1 MKHVTAQNTI
11 AKCRNFLSGISF
23 AILVIF
29 VSAAGMLMPS
39 RAEAANLSAAMMPSY
54 NQQTTYGNALLNTP
68 IMVWGRTW
76 GGTAPYTYNLD
87 FGDGATAASG
97 SVSDSTCI
105 GQNHTYTSG
114 GSKTITLVVNDSASH
129 SVTNTAVI
137 KVFSSATH
145 DICVNMAVEKGLFW
159 IYRNQTTSDT
169 NTTYWAYS
177 SGEYNIAAAG
187 FNVLAM
193 EENGH
198 FMYNDY
204 SADIYAETVR
214 KGLNWLVDDN
224 HGSANYNSSCG
235 SMAISVQGSGNP
247 DSNGNGKGAYL
258 IGNPIYANAVGT
270 AALIMSQPSAQ
281 AASNTL
287 ITSGTFSGYS
297 YFTLVQDIFDQYS
310 WSQGDGNAASFIGGW
325 RYNMT
330 SANGPYADG
339 SGYDGSAQQWPNINF
354 AVATARW
361 GLRPAQWVIDNSM
374 YAWAQIRNSNGSIG
388 YSMAISIPNLAKTG
402 GSLTGYYV
410 GGLTNGDTLV
420 TNATAYVGSTW
431 WADIGYAVDGA
442 GWAGDFYAMYG
453 VKKGL
458 FLQGITTVHNATY
471 GDRDWYND
479 LSAWL
484 LGNNQG
490 GAAAL
495 AGMPY
500 VPNTLAA
507 DKQSTSYGFGPA
519 SDGSWSAGNS
529 YMPNTPYIDTGVAI
543 LVLTKSV
550 TVESPVAVIAPV
562 GTQSKHAGRPPTP
575 FALDG
580 SGSYHQD
587 SGKSIVEW
595 LWNWGTNTVDWAN
608 PDASGSKPTNPG
620 YNSTGTYTIT
630 LRVKD
635 NSTPTPLYSTATIT
649 ISVLDQDVAPVAIAI
664 PSGMPAYSG
673 HIGDNILLDG
683 SASYDPDGDTITNY
697 VWDLNGNG
705 VYGDA
710 GDISTPYPT
719 ATVSFASVTT
729 KSIGLQVAANGKI
742 GVSAAQVDIYASASD
757 LSAVSLSASSV
768 VPGVSADLH
777 AVFLNDPASGQDF
790 NNVVVRFYNGDP
802 MGSGSQLSTNYQVN
816 LPKGVSVPLN
826 VHLTGL
832 AGVSNVYVYVDAN
845 QQIPEWNETNNTA
858 FVSVASA
865 ASGCISLTPTSV
877 PVTATY
883 QGSNPSAQIVG
894 LSNPGAGSFAFTSAL
909 SYGAGATGWLTVTPS
924 AATIAASG
932 SISLTNAVNITG
944 LNAGTY
950 YATNRVTSSDAT
962 NSPQSYVVVLTV
974 NKANQTGLTFAPSG
988 IQTYDTTNGLSASG
1002 GETSGGWTYTVQSGP
1017 GYINGTNLVMTSG
1030 TGAVVVC
1037 ATLAGNSNF
1046 NDGTV
1051 VFSVSAQK
1059 ANQSMLSF
1067 DAIPDQYKTYTV
1079 NLHAMASSGLPV
1091 SFAVVSGPAQITG
1104 GTTLSFTGTGW
1115 VSIRATQSGDS
1126 NWNATPLALT
1136 NTFRVFW
1143 VEWVSTPVTTGVYGQ
1158 FYRYDLFAW
1167 DDQLSKPITYSGA
1180 NLPPG
1185 LTITNLDLI
1194 DTIAG
1199 SGVAGFSGDTGR
1211 AVTGM
1216 VNAASAMAVDS
1227 AGNVYIADTGNNR
1240 IRLLGTNGVMT
1251 TFAGTGDAAFGGDG
1265 SAAIS
1270 ATFNAPAGVA
1280 VDTNGNVFVADM
1292 ENNRIRRIDAVTGHI
1307 TTVAGNGSADF
1318 TGDGGQATSATL
1330 NWPSGV
1336 AVGSD
1341 GSLYIADQLNCRIR
1355 KVSAGGIITTLAG
1368 NGVPGYN
1375 GENSDAIAAQLN
1387 YPTSVAVDKTG
1398 NVYVADQYNNRIRKV
1413 GADGSITT
1421 IAGTGDYG
1429 YDGDG
1434 GPATAALLNY
1444 PYGVAVDDLGNVSIA
1459 DTENACIRFV
1469 TPGGVITTIA
1479 GNGNFGDYGDGGP
1492 AKNALL
1498 NYPYGVAVD
1507 RYRNIYLADYY
1518 NYRIKKIWRSAAML
1532 TGVPTAAGDYPL
1544 TLWASDGV
1552 YSNAQSF
1559 TLHIAK
1565 APASVFLSNLSYM
1578 YDSTPKSAQAATD
1591 PDGKTVVLTFNGSA
1605 TLPVNAG
1612 SYAVTGT
1619 ISDANWQGT
1628 ASSTLVISRA
1638 PLTITAND
1646 TNKVYGDSEPALTAS
1661 YGGLCG
1667 SDGPDVVS
1675 GLTLTTATGAVA
1687 TVGIHAITAAN
1698 AVASNYSIT
1707 FAPGTLTVSK
1717 ATLTITAD
1725 DKAKIYGQSDPTWT
1739 AHYAGFQYA
1748 DTNTAVSGLVFNRA
1762 PGENVGPY
1770 TITPSGATSA
1780 EYDISF
1786 ATGTLAITK
1795 ATAAVVLHNLSQV
1808 YDGNAKVVTATTTP
1822 DGLTVNITYNG
1833 AATPPVNVNTYA
1845 VTGTVQDANWQGT
1858 VSGTLTI
1865 LKGNQTITFPA
1876 IGVQFVTNI
1885 VTLTATA
1892 SSGLPVSFS
1901 VISGPAAIA
1910 NGTSLSFA
1918 GPDVIFIA
1926 ADQAGNS
1933 NWNPAAEVVNSFLV
1947 RTAPTWTSTSVTNAV
1962 CFEPYTYPLQ
1972 ATDEDDWMFT
1982 YPPGSLPDW
1991 LHLETNYNNRLIW
2004 TIAGNGITNYTA
2016 DGIAATNSALNKP
2029 SGVTIGTGNRIYIAD
2044 QYNHRIRWIKSNGVI
2059 ETFAGTGTAGFNGDG
2074 VAATNAQLNFPADV
2088 AKDAAGNIYV
2098 ADRDN
2103 NRIRMIDINGVITTV
2118 AGSGVQGSS
2127 GDNGQAVNARLYKPT
2142 GVVVDAAGRLYIA
2155 DCQNNR
2161 VRVVNTNGI
2170 ITTLAGTGT
2179 PGFSGDNGPAGS
2191 AKLNN
2196 PIRVTLDNAGNVYI
2210 SDQNNQRVRKV
2221 STSGTITTVAGSG
2234 TAGFNGDGG
2243 LATSAQMYK
2252 PYGLSADSVGNLYIA
2267 DMGNQRVRMVDVNG
2281 MIWTVAGT
2289 GTAGFSGDNGPATNA
2304 QMNAPFGLASDA
2316 QGNIFF
2322 ADNNNQR
2329 VRRIDW
2335 AQIVLAGTPQT
2346 SGVYSVEMDVT
2357 DGIYTTRQFFAIS
2370 VAKAVAGVTLNPLSS
2385 SPYDGTPKPAT
2396 INTTPDGLNAIFTY
2410 NGSTDVP
2417 INAGTYVVTGMV
2429 VDASWQGVVTGLFTI
2444 GKAEL
2449 TITANDATKTYG
2461 DTVSFAG
2468 TEFTQSGLV
2477 DGDTIISVTLAS
2489 DGAAAAATVITP
2501 GPTYAIAPSAA
2512 QGSGLDNYDI
2522 TYQDGTLTVNKKP
2535 LTITAK
2541 DAVKVYG
2548 TDMTFAGTEFTSSG
2562 LEEWDSITSVVLSSS
2577 GTQASA
2583 VVAQYDIAPFEVH
2596 GSGLANYDITCVNGT
2611 LTVNKK
2617 NLAITANNETKT
2629 YGQTLI
2635 FAGTE
2640 FSSAGLC
2647 ADDSITSVTLASL
2660 GAPISAHAAIYSIV
2674 PSAAV
2679 GTGLDNYTITYNS
2692 GLLTV
2697 GKATATILFGNLTQT
2712 YDGTAKSVTTA
2723 TTPSGLNLAVT
2734 YNGSPTAPTAA
2745 GSYTVA
2751 GTINE
2756 VNYQGTSNV
2765 TLVINLANQTITF
2778 APIATQLQSNQLALA
2793 ATASS
2798 GLPVGFTVGSGPAV
2812 ITSGTNL
2819 SFTGPGTVSI
2829 VAAQPGNA
2837 NWNPATSVTNT
2848 FNVLALFTV
2857 VVQSD
2862 HGVAM
2867 PVVGTNVYIAGTVVT
2882 NTMVAIDLQGG
2893 LTQFV
2898 CRGWAMTGN
2907 DPATGK
2913 TTKVVMTVTNNAV
2926 LTWLWTS
2933 NYWLHV
2939 VATNGTVNVQDGWQP
2954 GNALLWLTA
2963 DANQYYTFAD
2973 WSGDMAGDDNPG
2985 LLEMQNAS
2993 RTVVANFSPVMTTT
3007 SPAPVPYWW
3016 LAQHG
3021 CAGDLE
3027 VASTNVV
3034 PGKGDT
3040 FWSEYVAG
3048 TDPANPSSR
3057 LAITSLGM
3065 EQQETGG
3072 QTITWPSVE
3081 GRVYTLECAT
3091 DLLQGFTPVVGADN
3105 LPATPPFNVYTNAPG
3120 TLPVQMFYRVK
3131 VWLAP

>member
-1 MKHVTAQNTI
+1 MKHTTAQTVI
-11 AKCRNFLSGISF
+11 TKCRNTLSGMSFATLVVFLS
-23 AILVIF
+23 V
-29 VSAAGMLMPS
+29 AGTLMPS
-39 RAEAANLSAAMMPSY
+39 QAEAANLSVAMMPSY
-54 NQQTTYGNALLNTP
+54 NQQSTYANAMLSTP

-76 GGTAPYTYNLD
+76 GGTGPYTYNLN
-87 FGDGATAASG
+87 FGDGTTAASG
-97 SVSDSTCI
+97 SVADPTCI
-105 GQNHTYTSG
+105 GQNHTYASG
-114 GSKTITLVVNDSASH
+114 GSKTVTLVVNDSASH

-177 SGEYNIAAAG
+177 SGEYLIAAAG

-214 KGLNWLVDDN
+214 KGLNWLVGDN
-224 HGSANYNSSCG
+224 HGSANYNSSC
-235 SMAISVQGSGNP
+235 ATATINTQTSGNP

-270 AALIMSQPSAQ
+270 AALIMSQPSAL

-310 WSQGDGNAASFIGGW
+310 WSQGDGNAASFLGGW

-361 GLRPAQWVIDNSM
+361 GLSPAQWVIDNSM

-388 YSMAISIPNLAKTG
+388 YSAANSIPNLAKTG

-410 GGLTNGDTLV
+410 GGLTNGDALV
-420 TNATAYVGSTW
+420 TNALAYVGSTW
-431 WADIGYAVDGA
+431 WADIGYGVDGA

-458 FLQGITTVHNATY
+458 FLQGITTVHNGTY

-490 GAAAL
+490 GTAAL

-507 DKQSTSYGFGPA
+507 DLQSTSYGFGPA
-519 SDGSWSAGNS
+519 SDGSWAAGNS
-529 YMPNTPYIDTGVAI
+529 YMPDTPYIDTGVAI

-550 TVESPVAVIAPV
+550 TVESPVAVIASV
-562 GTQSKHAGRPPTP
+562 GTQSKHPGRPPTP
-575 FALDG
+575 FPMDG

-587 SGKSIVEW
+587 PSKHVVEW
-595 LWNWGTNTVDWAN
+595 KWNWGTNSIDWAN
-608 PDASGSKPTNPG
+608 PDATGSKPTNPG
-620 YNSTGTYTIT
+620 YNAPGAYTVT
-630 LRVKD
+630 LRVGD
-635 NSTPTPLYSTATIT
+635 DGTPTLYSTATIT
-649 ISVLDQDVAPVAIAI
+649 VNVLDTNVPPVAIPI
-664 PSGMPAYSG
+664 PTGQLAYAG
-673 HIGDNILLDG
+673 KVGQNIILDG
-683 SASYDPDGDTITNY
+683 SSSYDPDGDTITNY
-697 VWDLNGNG
+697 VWDLSGTGN
-705 VYGDA
+705 YGAA
-710 GDISTPYPT
+710 GNISTTNPT
-719 ATVSFASVTT
+719 VAVSFGTIT
-729 KSIGLQVAANGKI
+729 NKSIGLQVAANGQT
-742 GVSAAQVDIYASASD
+742 GNSTVQVDIYASASD
-757 LSAVSLSASSV
+757 LSVASLSAANV

-777 AVFLNDPASGQDF
+777 AVFLNDPASGQGF

-802 MGSGSQLSTNYQVN
+802 LGIGSQLSTNYLVN
-816 LPKGVSVPLN
+816 LPIGVSVPLN

-845 QQIPEWNETNNTA
+845 NAIPEWNETNNTA
-858 FVSVASA
+858 FASVASA
-865 ASGCISLTPTSV
+865 ASGCISLTTNSV
-877 PVTATY
+877 LVAATY
-883 QGSNPSAQIVG
+883 QGSNPSAQMVG
-894 LSNPGAGSFAFTSAL
+894 MSNPGSGSFTFSETV
-909 SYGAGATGWLTVTPS
+909 SYDTGATGWLTVTP
-924 AATIAASG
+924 ANGTVATS
-932 SISLTNAVNITG
+932 SSLTLTNAINITG

-950 YATNRVTSSDAT
+950 YATNRLTSSDAT
-962 NSPQSYVVVLTV
+962 NSPQAYVIVLTV
-974 NKANQTGLTFAPSG
+974 NPADQTGLTFAPTNAM
-988 IQTYDTTNGLSASG
+988 IYNTTIGLAASG
-1002 GETSGGWTYTVQSGP
+1002 GQGSGGWTYTVQSGP
-1017 GYINGTNLVMTSG
+1017 GSITGTNLTMTSG
-1030 TGAVVVC
+1030 TGTVVVR
-1037 ATLAGNSNF
+1037 ATKAGDANYNSAYVEAS
-1046 NDGTV
+1046 V
-1051 VFSVSAQK
+1051 VAQK
-1059 ANQSMLSF
+1059 ANQTMLSF

-1079 NLHAMASSGLPV
+1079 NLNAAAYSGLPV
-1091 SFAVVSGPAQITG
+1091 SFVVVSGPAQITG

-1115 VSIRATQSGDS
+1115 VSIQASQSGNS
-1126 NWNATPLALT
+1126 NWNATPVALT

-1143 VEWVSTPVTTGVYGQ
+1143 VEWVSTPVLTGVYGQ

-1167 DDQLSKPITYSGA
+1167 DDQLGKPITYSGA

-1199 SGVAGFSGDTGR
+1199 NGVAGFSGDTGR

-1216 VNAASAMAVDS
+1216 INAASAMAVDTN
-1227 AGNVYIADTGNNR
+1227 GNVYIADTGNNR
-1240 IRLLGTNGVMT
+1240 IRLRGTNGVMT
-1251 TFAGTGDAAFGGDG
+1251 TFAGTGDASFSGDG

-1292 ENNRIRRIDAVTGHI
+1292 QNNRIRRIDAVTGRI

-1318 TGDGGQATSATL
+1318 TGDGGQATSAAL

-1375 GENSDAIAAQLN
+1375 GENSNATAAQLN
-1387 YPTSVAVDKTG
+1387 YPTSVALDKSD

-1413 GADGSITT
+1413 GVDGSIIT

-1429 YDGDG
+1429 YAGDG

-1479 GNGNFGDYGDGGP
+1479 GNDNFGDYGDGGP

-1532 TGVPTAAGDYPL
+1532 AGVPTAAGDYPL

-1552 YSNAQSF
+1552 YSNAQPF

-1565 APASVFLSNLSYM
+1565 APASVFLSNLAYM
-1578 YDSTPKSAQAATD
+1578 YDNTSKSAQAATD
-1591 PDGKTVVLTFNGSA
+1591 PNGKNVVLTYNGSA
-1605 TLPVNAG
+1605 TLPVNVG

-1628 ASSTLVISRA
+1628 TSGTLVIGRA

-1646 TNKVYGDSEPALTAS
+1646 TNKVYGASEPALTAS
-1661 YGGLCG
+1661 YSGFYG
-1667 SDGPDVVS
+1667 SDGAGVVS

-1687 TVGIHAITAAN
+1687 TVGTHVITATN
-1698 AVASNYSIT
+1698 AVAANYSIT
-1707 FAPGTLTVSK
+1707 FATGTLTVGK
-1717 ATLTITAD
+1717 AALTITAD
-1725 DKAKIYGQSDPTWT
+1725 DQTKIYGQSDPAWT
-1739 AHYAGFQYA
+1739 VHYTGFLYN
-1748 DTNTAVSGLVFNRA
+1748 DDHTAVSGLVFNRDA
-1762 PGENVGPY
+1762 GENVGTY
-1770 TITPSGATSA
+1770 TITPSAATSS

-1786 ATGTLAITK
+1786 ATGTLSITK
-1795 ATAAVVLHNLSQV
+1795 ATAAIVLHNLSQV

-1822 DGLTVNITYNG
+1822 DGLTVAITYNG
-1833 AATPPVNVNTYA
+1833 AATPPVNVGTYA
-1845 VTGTVQDANWQGT
+1845 VTGTVQDANWQGS
-1858 VSGTLTI
+1858 VAGTLTI

-1876 IGVQFVTNI
+1876 IGVQFVTNS

-1901 VISGPAAIA
+1901 VVSGPAAIT
-1910 NGTSLSFA
+1910 NGTSLSFS
-1918 GPDVIFIA
+1918 GPDVIYIA
-1926 ADQAGNS
+1926 ADQAGSS
-1933 NWNPAAEVVNSFLV
+1933 NWNPAVEVVNSFLV
-1947 RTAPTWTSTSVTNAV
+1947 RTAPTWTSTPVTNAI

-2074 VAATNAQLNFPADV
+2074 IAATNAQLNFPADV

-2103 NRIRMIDINGVITTV
+2103 NRIRMIDTNGVITTV

-2127 GDNGQAVNARLYKPT
+2127 GDNGQAISARLYKPT
-2142 GVVVDAAGRLYIA
+2142 GVALDAAGRLYIA

-2161 VRVVNTNGI
+2161 VRVVDTNGV

-2179 PGFSGDNGPAGS
+2179 PGFSGDNGPASS

-2196 PIRVTLDNAGNVYI
+2196 PIRVTLDSLGNVYI

-2243 LATSAQMYK
+2243 AATNAMMYK
-2252 PYGLSADSVGNLYIA
+2252 PYGLSADSAGNLYIA

-2281 MIWTVAGT
+2281 IIWTVAGT
-2289 GTAGFSGDNGPATNA
+2289 GTAGFSGDSGPATNA
-2304 QMNAPFGLASDA
+2304 LMNAPFGLASDA

-2370 VAKAVAGVTLNPLSS
+2370 VAKANAGVTFDSLQLGG
-2385 SPYDGTPKPAT
+2385 YDGTPKSAT
-2396 INTTPDGLNAIFTY
+2396 ATTAPSGLNVVFTY
-2410 NGSTDVP
+2410 NGSTNVP
-2417 INAGTYVVTGMV
+2417 VNAGTYVVTGLIV
-2429 VDASWQGVVTGLFTI
+2429 NASWQGVVTNVLTL
-2444 GKAEL
+2444 GKAGL
-2449 TITANDATKTYG
+2449 TITASDATKTYG

-2468 TEFTQSGLV
+2468 TEFTQSGLMA
-2477 DGDTIISVTLAS
+2477 GDSITSVTLAS
-2489 DGAAAAATVITP
+2489 DGAAATATVVAP
-2501 GPTYAIAPSAA
+2501 GPTYAIVPSAA
-2512 QGSGLDNYDI
+2512 Q
-2522 TYQDGTLTVNKKP
+2522 
-2535 LTITAK
+2535 
-2541 DAVKVYG
+2541 
-2548 TDMTFAGTEFTSSG
+2548 
-2562 LEEWDSITSVVLSSS
+2562 
-2577 GTQASA
+2577 
-2583 VVAQYDIAPFEVH
+2583 
-2596 GSGLANYDITCVNGT
+2596 
-2611 LTVNKK
+2611 
-2617 NLAITANNETKT
+2617 
-2629 YGQTLI
+2629 
-2635 FAGTE
+2635 
-2640 FSSAGLC
+2640 
-2647 ADDSITSVTLASL
+2647 
-2660 GAPISAHAAIYSIV
+2660 
-2674 PSAAV
+2674 
-2679 GTGLDNYTITYNS
+2679 GTGLDNYTITYTNGTLTVCKKRIFVIVNDATKTYGDTETFAGTEFIS
-2692 GLLTV
+2692 VGLCPGDSITNVTLTSTGAVATAAVSPYPIVPSLAQGVGVGNYAITYRNGRLTVGQKSLAITANDETKTYGQTLNFAGTEFSSVGLCAGDSITSVTLTSGGAASSAGATSYSIAPSAALGTGLSNYAITYHNGLLTV
-2697 GKATATILFGNLTQT
+2697 NKAPAIILLGNLAPT
-2712 YDGTAKSVTTA
+2712 YDGTAKSVTSA
-2723 TTPSGLNLAVT
+2723 TVPAGLNLAVT
-2734 YNGSPTAPTAA
+2734 YNGSSTTPTAA
-2745 GSYTVA
+2745 GSYSVVA
-2751 GTINE
+2751 TINE
-2756 VNYQGTSNV
+2756 ANYQGTSNV
-2765 TLVINLANQTITF
+2765 TFIISMANQTISF
-2778 APIATQLQSNQLALA
+2778 AQIATQVQSNHLALA

-2798 GLPVGFTVGSGPAV
+2798 GLPVGLTVGTGPAV
-2812 ITSGTNL
+2812 ITGGTNL

-2829 VAAQPGNA
+2829 VAAQPGDA

-2848 FNVLALFTV
+2848 FSVLALFSV

-2862 HGVAM
+2862 HGVAT

-2882 NTMVAIDLQGG
+2882 NAMIAIDTTG
-2893 LTQFV
+2893 LTQYV

-2907 DPATGK
+2907 APATGK

-2963 DANQYYTFAD
+2963 DADQYFTFED
-2973 WSGDMAGDDNPG
+2973 WTGDMSGNDNPG
-2985 LLEMQNAS
+2985 LLEMQDAS
-2993 RTVVANFSPVMTTT
+2993 RTVVANFSPIMTSS
-3007 SPAPVPYWW
+3007 SPVPVPYWW

-3027 VASTNVV
+3027 SASTNVV

-3040 FWSEYVAG
+3040 FWAEYVAG

-3065 EQQETGG
+3065 EQQGTGG
-3072 QTITWPSVE
+3072 QTITWPSVA
-3081 GRVYTLECAT
+3081 GRVYELDCTT
-3091 DLLQGFTPVVGADN
+3091 DLMQGFAAMPGATS
-3105 LPATPPFNVYTNAPG
+3105 LSATPPFNVYTNASG
-3120 TLPVQMFYRVK
+3120 SLPVQMFYRVK